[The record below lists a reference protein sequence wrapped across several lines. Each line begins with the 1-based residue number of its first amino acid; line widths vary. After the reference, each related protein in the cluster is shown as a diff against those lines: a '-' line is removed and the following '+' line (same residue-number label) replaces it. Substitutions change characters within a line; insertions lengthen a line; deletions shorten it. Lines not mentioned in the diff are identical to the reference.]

1 METMILNLD
10 FMLLNSQ
17 NLLKED
23 LKKLLVVTVN
33 NHTQKNIFGR
43 LYWLDGH
50 SLEPTVSSEH
60 IPVTEGYQVQ

>member
-1 METMILNLD
+1 MILNLD
-10 FMLLNSQ
+10 FMPLNSQ

-43 LYWLDGH
+43 LYLLDGH
-50 SLEPTVSSEH
+50 SLEPTVS
-60 IPVTEGYQVQ
+60 